1 MKNQSFPSMKN
12 PYLAFERV
20 EYGVVRE
27 EGWMRGEWRVTKG
40 LRTE

>member
-1 MKNQSFPSMKN
+1 MKN

-20 EYGVVRE
+20 GYRVMVE
-27 EGWMRGEWRVTKG
+27 EGRMRGEWRVTKG